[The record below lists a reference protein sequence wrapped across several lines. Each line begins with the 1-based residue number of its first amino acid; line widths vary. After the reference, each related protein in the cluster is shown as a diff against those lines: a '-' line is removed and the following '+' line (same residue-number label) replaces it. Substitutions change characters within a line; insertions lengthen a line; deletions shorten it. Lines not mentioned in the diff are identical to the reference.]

1 LGSHPEAGA
10 ISGKNLAPALLN
22 LLEKSWCQHDR
33 PANTSSSK
41 PGAPVTDWLATLRE
55 QAKVG
60 EQMAAEVS
68 RMLSNPDI
76 SLQQVS
82 RLYNALE
89 QQAQFTEKL
98 ARMLEERGHDF
109 TVVEAAEALEELFN
123 ELAASAAGKV
133 KQLNQ

>member
-1 LGSHPEAGA
+1 
-10 ISGKNLAPALLN
+10 
-22 LLEKSWCQHDR
+22 
-33 PANTSSSK
+33 
-41 PGAPVTDWLATLRE
+41 
-55 QAKVG
+55 
-60 EQMAAEVS
+60 MAAEVS

-98 ARMLEERGHDF
+98 ARVLEASGHDF

-133 KQLNQ
+133 SNSISDPGNV

>member
-1 LGSHPEAGA
+1 M
-10 ISGKNLAPALLN
+10 
-22 LLEKSWCQHDR
+22 
-33 PANTSSSK
+33 
-41 PGAPVTDWLATLRE
+41 TDWLATLRE

-98 ARMLEERGHDF
+98 ARVLEASGHDF